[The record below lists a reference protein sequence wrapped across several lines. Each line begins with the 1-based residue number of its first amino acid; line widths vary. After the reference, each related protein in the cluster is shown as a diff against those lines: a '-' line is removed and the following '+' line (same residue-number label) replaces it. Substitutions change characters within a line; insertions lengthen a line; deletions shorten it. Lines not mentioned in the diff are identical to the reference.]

1 MHLTTITGALE
12 QQMSLLLQDLAQHYS
27 LDYKDLHTRYL
38 GERPRAPTPVVTQK
52 LPAKIVRA
60 AGRKAKLL
68 DDVPEGEPT
77 QEILDGVK
85 LPGLKRFCKAHGI
98 PSTNTKKNELIERC
112 LEFLRNPA
120 AVRPAKKKGGRRK
133 KNAAPEPVCEH
144 SLNAES
150 HASCSQCREYGN
162 VFEEVTS
169 KKKDWTLAMS
179 ATKPS
184 ELIPEPIKESEEPLG
199 PEEPLKETEEPLK
212 ESEEPLKESEEPL
225 GPEET
230 EEPLGPEETEW
241 ERTKNSALLDLEEAT
256 SAMNVMRSMLGD
268 PDDPV
273 ESDDEDENDWAGYN
287 EEPSPSDELCASD
300 YM

>member
-52 LPAKIVRA
+52 LPTKIVRA

-77 QEILDGVK
+77 QEILEGVK

-120 AVRPAKKKGGRRK
+120 AVRPTKKKGGRRK

-179 ATKPS
+179 ATKPG
-184 ELIPEPIKESEEPLG
+184 ELLPEPI
-199 PEEPLKETEEPLK
+199 K
-212 ESEEPLKESEEPL
+212 ESEEPLKESEEHEPE
-225 GPEET
+225 PEEHDDPPSPPR
-230 EEPLGPEETEW
+230 E
-241 ERTKNSALLDLEEAT
+241 SAT
-256 SAMNVMRSMLGD
+256 SGMNAMRAMIGD
-268 PDDPV
+268 PDDPI